1 MPLQGSE
8 NALASELKAAMK
20 NVKDYDEAWEKL
32 AAIVLSHIG
41 KNALVVGSCPSGG
54 GPLTGGKLQ

>member
-1 MPLQGSE
+1 
-8 NALASELKAAMK
+8 MK